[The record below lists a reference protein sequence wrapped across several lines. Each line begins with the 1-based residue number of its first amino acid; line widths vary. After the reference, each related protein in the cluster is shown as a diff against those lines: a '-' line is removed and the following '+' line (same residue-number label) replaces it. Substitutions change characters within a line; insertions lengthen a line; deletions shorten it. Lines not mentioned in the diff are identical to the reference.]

1 MIKRSTKV
9 ISVTTENYFEIDDI
23 DVNKILVSKR
33 ESCCKKK
40 THLNTLLGMMI
51 MMISDHYI

>member
-40 THLNTLLGMMI
+40 LI
-51 MMISDHYI
+51 